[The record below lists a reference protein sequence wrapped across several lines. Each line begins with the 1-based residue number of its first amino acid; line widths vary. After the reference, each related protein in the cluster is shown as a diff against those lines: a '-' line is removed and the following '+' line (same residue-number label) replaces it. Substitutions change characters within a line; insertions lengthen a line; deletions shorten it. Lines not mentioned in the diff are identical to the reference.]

1 MCFLKFGAGQ
11 TLLRKDVQIYFPK
24 KFDARKYFFEF
35 FVKIEKVL
43 EKFLA
48 CKSVLKIQICSGK
61 NQKSREK
68 QKMVES
74 KYEIRTDLPS
84 ARARRFES
92 DAWNLSSAL
101 FTIVWPVL
109 ENWMRTNSRPYATS
123 SSHVFF

>member
-48 CKSVLKIQICSGK
+48 CKSVLKIQICSGE

-68 QKMVES
+68 Q
-74 KYEIRTDLPS
+74 
-84 ARARRFES
+84 
-92 DAWNLSSAL
+92 NG
-101 FTIVWPVL
+101 
-109 ENWMRTNSRPYATS
+109 
-123 SSHVFF
+123 